1 MLFFQKTTVCDDQ
14 FLCNNLSSVYATVDK
29 SKKAR
34 NRQGCNT
41 GNTIDKTET
50 HSSSSEPDSQT
61 NSDPSCSVG
70 RKAET
75 AQTIHTASMINDF
88 KSSNLPQGSD
98 NYMNSAF
105 LQSLEF
111 YENSKDLRDRSL
123 KKENV
128 MTSVENQLKSS
139 TTSPAPLMVHSVC
152 KKCKHEPKLPFPN
165 PQNKQDDYLMMEPSS
180 SDGHH
185 KPSDM
190 KPICHLSSCTKHVP
204 GYLPMHPVGGPVSTN
219 TQDFLKMRLCQQLMG
234 ISDRAA
240 SSPSLT
246 DHNFDKLRKA
256 SDIETYRSSCSPML
270 ALSHSI
276 SAANSPYLRRR
287 VLSCVN
293 ELAER
298 EPNNPITMKRYLPSS
313 KTNSEDFTT
322 ISLDKSENLC
332 CSENDPNVN
341 RNSTTKSSDITKQP
355 TVHNKP
361 TKKLPNDSCEVLEG
375 HKEFRSE
382 DTGQYENI
390 DWGKLNLN
398 EPIVHIRSSSVPSK
412 SSHNRDSSSS
422 NDSGVSSCSM
432 KKQTYLS
439 KNDMLVGN
447 LISSTGRRYTY
458 TRDDQNSHLECF
470 HSSLPRRSKSVDP
483 LRDIAF
489 QFQKV
494 EVPTKSSSAEA
505 EVPVCHSKQEAKGI

>member
-1 MLFFQKTTVCDDQ
+1 MFQKTTVCGDQ

-29 SKKAR
+29 SKKTR
-34 NRQGCNT
+34 NRQGCNK
-41 GNTIDKTET
+41 GNTIEKTET

-61 NSDPSCSVG
+61 NTDPACSG
-70 RKAET
+70 SRKNET
-75 AQTIHTASMINDF
+75 AQTIHTTSMINDF
-88 KSSNLPQGSD
+88 KTSNLPQGSD

-123 KKENV
+123 KKENIIS
-128 MTSVENQLKSS
+128 SVENHLKSS
-139 TTSPAPLMVHSVC
+139 TTSQAPPMVHSVC
-152 KKCKHEPKLPFPN
+152 KKCNHEPKLPFPN
-165 PQNKQDDYLMMEPSS
+165 PQNIQDDYLMMEPSS

-185 KPSDM
+185 KPLDM
-190 KPICHLSSCTKHVP
+190 KTCHLSSCIKQVP
-204 GYLPMHPVGGPVSTN
+204 GYLPMHPVGSPASTN
-219 TQDFLKMRLCQQLMG
+219 TQDFLKMRLCQQLMS
-234 ISDRAA
+234 INDRAA

-246 DHNFDKLRKA
+246 DHNLDKLRKA
-256 SDIETYRSSCSPML
+256 SDIETYRTSGSPTL
-270 ALSHSI
+270 ALGHSI

-287 VLSCVN
+287 VLTCVN

-298 EPNNPITMKRYLPSS
+298 EPNNSISRKIYLPNS
-313 KTNSEDFTT
+313 KTNSEDFA
-322 ISLDKSENLC
+322 ISLNKSENLC

-341 RNSTTKSSDITKQP
+341 RNSTTKSSDTTKQP
-355 TVHNKP
+355 TMHGKP
-361 TKKLPNDSCEVLEG
+361 IKKLPKDSCDVLEG
-375 HKEFRSE
+375 HEELRSE

-439 KNDMLVGN
+439 KNDMPVGN

-458 TRDDQNSHLECF
+458 TRDDQNSRLECF

-494 EVPTKSSSAEA
+494 EVPIKSSSAEA
-505 EVPVCHSKQEAKGI
+505 EVPVCQAKQEAKGT

>member
-1 MLFFQKTTVCDDQ
+1 M
-14 FLCNNLSSVYATVDK
+14 DK
-29 SKKAR
+29 SKKTR
-34 NRQGCNT
+34 NRQGCNK
-41 GNTIDKTET
+41 GNIIEKSET
-50 HSSSSEPDSQT
+50 HSTNSGTDSQT
-61 NSDPSCSVG
+61 NTDLACSVG
-70 RKAET
+70 RNAET
-75 AQTIHTASMINDF
+75 SQTIHTASIINDL
-88 KSSNLPQGSD
+88 KTSNLPHGTD
-98 NYMNSAF
+98 NYMNSAY

-111 YENSKDLRDRSL
+111 YENSKELRDRSL
-123 KKENV
+123 IKENLIS
-128 MTSVENQLKSS
+128 SVENQPQSS
-139 TTSPAPLMVHSVC
+139 TTSQAPMMVHSVC

-185 KPSDM
+185 KPLDM
-190 KPICHLSSCTKHVP
+190 KTVCQLSSCTKQVP
-204 GYLPMHPVGGPVSTN
+204 GYLPMHPVGGLVSTN

-234 ISDRAA
+234 INDRAA

-246 DHNFDKLRKA
+246 DHNLEMFRKE
-256 SDIETYRSSCSPML
+256 SEIETNKTSDSPMS
-270 ALSHSI
+270 LSHSI

-298 EPNNPITMKRYLPSS
+298 EPNQPMSRKTYFPNSNPNL
-313 KTNSEDFTT
+313 EEFA
-322 ISLDKSENLC
+322 ISLDGSEKLC
-332 CSENDPNVN
+332 CSEHDPNVN
-341 RNSTTKSSDITKQP
+341 RTKTNSSDSTKQP
-355 TVHNKP
+355 TVHSKQI
-361 TKKLPNDSCEVLEG
+361 KKHTNVSCDVLES
-375 HKEFRSE
+375 HDKLRSE

-439 KNDMLVGN
+439 KNEMPVGS
-447 LISSTGRRYTY
+447 LLSSRRYTY
-458 TRDDQNSHLECF
+458 TRDDQNSRLECF

-483 LRDIAF
+483 LQDIAF

-494 EVPTKSSSAEA
+494 EIPMKSSSAEA